1 MITKL
6 IIAKKM
12 VTKLIITTTKNDY
25 KINYNKKKKK

>member
-12 VTKLIITTTKNDY
+12 VTKLIITT
-25 KINYNKKKKK
+25 KKKMITKSIIAKTFL